1 MDIEVVEVAENKLFD
16 GKVSKSFQ
24 EKIEK
29 EYGTGE
35 VHIVQDLCR
44 RLCVSFTTDNLNCL
58 G

>member
-24 EKIEK
+24 EKLEK

-35 VHIVQDLCR
+35 VQDLYR
-44 RLCVSFTTDNLNCL
+44 RLCVSFTTDSLNCL